1 MSKEIEVLIESEVAI
16 SGTMTIPDGAVKTF
30 PAVLIISGSGKG
42 DRDGN
47 LKKMEMNIYK
57 DLAEF
62 LTGQGFATLRYDKR
76 GINKS
81 GGSFLAAGI
90 SDFIE
95 DAAAALRFLKS
106 HPEVD
111 SENVVIL
118 GHSEGALMAP
128 AVHEQEPAAGIILL
142 AGGAGAS
149 KDLSALQ
156 NEAAFEEMDSAG
168 GLKGWLY
175 RTLNVTAKARKQNE
189 KIFGK
194 IAESDKD
201 IMRIQGVRINAK
213 WLRETLAFDTSE
225 YLTEVE
231 CPVLAVTGDKDMQVP
246 PEDVK
251 RIPEL
256 VKGEA
261 EWRIIP
267 GMNHILRK
275 YEGEHTMLGLIKEYK
290 TQLDQPIDGDLLE
303 VLGEWLERFKR

>member
-1 MSKEIEVLIESEVAI
+1 MSRELEVLIESEVAV
-16 SGTMTIPDGAVKTF
+16 SGTMTIPDGAGKAL
-30 PAVLIISGSGKG
+30 PAVLLISGSGKG

-62 LTGQGFATLRYDKR
+62 LTDQGFATLRYDKR

-95 DAAAALRFLKS
+95 DATAGLRFLKS
-106 HPEVD
+106 HPDVD

-128 AVHEQEPAAGIILL
+128 AVHGQEPAAGIILL

-149 KDLSALQ
+149 KGLSALQ
-156 NEAAFEEMDSAG
+156 NEAAFDEMDSAG
-168 GLKGWLY
+168 GFKGWLY
-175 RTLNVTAKARKQNE
+175 RTLKVTAKARKQNE

-194 IAESDKD
+194 IADSDKAV
-201 IMRIQGVRINAK
+201 MRIQGVRINAK
-213 WLRETLAFDTSE
+213 WLRETLAFDTAV
-225 YLTEVE
+225 YLKRVE
-231 CPVLAVTGDKDMQVP
+231 CPVLAVTGDKDVQVP
-246 PEDVK
+246 PEHVK

-261 EWRIIP
+261 EWHIIP

-275 YEGEHTMLGLIKEYK
+275 YEGQHTMLGLIKEYK
-290 TQLDQPIDGDLLE
+290 AQLGQPIDGDLLA
-303 VLGEWLERFKR
+303 VLGEWLERFRK

>member
-1 MSKEIEVLIESEVAI
+1 MSKELQVLIESEVGI
-16 SGTMTIPDGAVKTF
+16 SGSMTIPDGAGKAF

-47 LKKMEMNIYK
+47 MKRLEMNIYK

-62 LTGQGFATLRYDKR
+62 LTEQGFVTLRYDKR

-81 GGSFLAAGI
+81 GGSFLTAGI

-95 DAAAALRFLKS
+95 DAAEGLRFLKN

-111 SENVVIL
+111 SENVLIL

-128 AVHEQEPAAGIILL
+128 AVHEKELAAGIILL
-142 AGGAGAS
+142 AGGAGPS
-149 KDLSALQ
+149 KDMSVLQ
-156 NEAAFEEMDSAG
+156 SEAAFEEMDRAG
-168 GLKGWLY
+168 GFKGWLY
-175 RTLNVTAKARKQNE
+175 RTLKVTTKARKQNE
-189 KIFGK
+189 KIFKK
-194 IAESDKD
+194 IADSDKD
-201 IMRIQGVRINAK
+201 VMRIQGVRINAK

-225 YLTEVE
+225 YLMGVE

-251 RIPEL
+251 RIPDL
-256 VKGEA
+256 VTGEA
-261 EWRIIP
+261 EWHIIP

-275 YEGEHTMLGLIKEYK
+275 YEGQHTMLGLIKEYK
-290 TQLDQPIDGDLLE
+290 KQLDQPIDSDLFEILS
-303 VLGEWLERFKR
+303 EWLKRFKK